1 MLQQPF
7 SLSIEQGQ
15 PGDADEPVQ
24 PGSDQR
30 DQRMGCG
37 NRDLDRSCGCPAGRD
52 GLLNDGES
60 TRAGVDLGLDG
71 ARSPK
76 FRHTLDPRTGLPP
89 LLQKVTLPLC
99 TAPIKGEKCAP
110 DQTPSKTRRAVQR
123 QASCIPRKEM
133 ITNVIIR

>member
-37 NRDLDRSCGCPAGRD
+37 NRDLDRSCGCPTGRD

-60 TRAGVDLGLDG
+60 IIGLALISDLRALVPPSSAILSIPAL
-71 ARSPK
+71 AV
-76 FRHTLDPRTGLPP
+76 PP

-99 TAPIKGEKCAP
+99 
-110 DQTPSKTRRAVQR
+110 RALIRLVFFYLRSVYISLRR
-123 QASCIPRKEM
+123 QASEPLTHLTCPFRIM
-133 ITNVIIR
+133 